1 MSDAC
6 TWLLAYDIA
15 CPRRGQRI
23 HYRLKKRALFVQESV
38 AVLRMASDD
47 LDALLEQIEGH
58 FDEKRDDL
66 RVYRVDWPDGAWMAG
81 PDARGSLVLPRTT
94 PLPIKKRIP
103 R

>member
-1 MSDAC
+1 MSGEG

-15 CPRRGQRI
+15 CRRRGQRV

-38 AVLRMASDD
+38 AVLRMPSHD
-47 LDALLEQIEGH
+47 LDALLEQIEAQL
-58 FDEKRDDL
+58 DPKRDDL

-81 PDARGSLVLPRTT
+81 PDARGSLVLPLTTTSPIETRT
-94 PLPIKKRIP
+94 R